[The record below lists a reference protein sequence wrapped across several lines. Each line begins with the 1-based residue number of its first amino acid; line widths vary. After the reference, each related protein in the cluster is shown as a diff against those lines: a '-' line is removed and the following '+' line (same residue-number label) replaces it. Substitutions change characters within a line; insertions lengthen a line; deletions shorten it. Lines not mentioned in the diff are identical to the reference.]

1 MSTATQATSATS
13 PPLLTL
19 SDDQCARVAALLSL
33 TLPTGAAS

>member
-1 MSTATQATSATS
+1 MSTAPQATSVISS
-13 PPLLTL
+13 PPLTL